1 MADTD
6 FFDDDLIK
14 QRDSARRIKLGPGD
28 EPAVPLTEQPSDEVP
43 VRPIADFNLTRMAR
57 FKQDMG
63 EKSAQATQ
71 DIERLRQRQEE
82 IEREKH
88 DMDDLRRKTEEYE
101 RGKRDMLERFGQ
113 SVVTLE
119 KEELQA
125 EKLSE
130 LLASIRKRFKMMMAE
145 LQDLNEESWPEDSY
159 RDELTRALSILEN
172 ARQEY
177 NKSMSRL
184 DAIQG
189 EKGAPAGGPHAP
201 VTFEDR
207 HSFPEIEHPFG
218 YWIKIGLAVSLP
230 LIVFIV
236 ILAAVLIILRS
247 SLLI

>member
-14 QRDSARRIKLGPGD
+14 QRESAKRIKLGPAD
-28 EPAVPLTEQPSDEVP
+28 EPAVPLGEPASDEVP
-43 VRPIADFNLTRMAR
+43 VRPITDFNLTRMAR

-63 EKSAQATQ
+63 ERSAQASQ
-71 DIERLRQRQEE
+71 DIERLHQRQEE

-88 DMDDLRRKTEEYE
+88 DTDDLRRKTEEYE
-101 RGKRDMLERFGQ
+101 RGKRDMVERFGQ
-113 SVVTLE
+113 CLVTLE
-119 KEELQA
+119 KEELRA

-130 LLASIRKRFKMMMAE
+130 LLASIRKRFKMMMGE
-145 LQDLNEESWPEDSY
+145 LQELNEEGWPEDSY

-189 EKGAPAGGPHAP
+189 EKGPVAEHAP

-207 HSFPEIEHPFG
+207 HAFQEIEHSFG
-218 YWIKIGLAVSLP
+218 YWIKVGLAVSLP
-230 LIVFIV
+230 LIVFLA
-236 ILAAVLIILRS
+236 ILTAVLIVLQS

>member
-14 QRDSARRIKLGPGD
+14 QRDSAKRIKLGPGD
-28 EPAVPLTEQPSDEVP
+28 EPAVPMGEPASDEVP
-43 VRPIADFNLTRMAR
+43 VRPITDFNLTRMAR

-63 EKSAQATQ
+63 ERSAQASQ

-88 DMDDLRRKTEEYE
+88 DTDDLRRKTEEYE

-113 SVVTLE
+113 SLVTLE

-130 LLASIRKRFKMMMAE
+130 LLAAVRKRFKMMAAE
-145 LQDLNEESWPEDSY
+145 LQDLNEEAWPDESY

-189 EKGAPAGGPHAP
+189 EKGAPAEHPQ
-201 VTFEDR
+201 VTFEDHHGFADVER
-207 HSFPEIEHPFG
+207 SFG
-218 YWIKIGLAVSLP
+218 YWIKVGLGVSLP
-230 LIVFIV
+230 LIVFIL
-236 ILAAVLIILRS
+236 ILAAVLVVLRS

>member
-14 QRDSARRIKLGPGD
+14 QREGAKRIKMGPAD
-28 EPAVPLTEQPSDEVP
+28 EPAAPMGEPASDEVP
-43 VRPIADFNLTRMAR
+43 VRPISDFNLTRMAR

-82 IEREKH
+82 IEREKR
-88 DMDDLRRKTEEYE
+88 DTDDLRRKTEEYE
-101 RGKRDMLERFGQ
+101 RGKRDMIERFGQ
-113 SVVTLE
+113 SLVTLE
-119 KEELQA
+119 RDELQA

-145 LQDLNEESWPEDSY
+145 LQELSEESWPEDAY

-189 EKGAPAGGPHAP
+189 EKGAPAEHAP

-207 HSFPEIEHPFG
+207 PAFHETDHSFG

-230 LIVFIV
+230 LILFFV
-236 ILAAVLIILRS
+236 ILVAVLIVLRS

>member
-28 EPAVPLTEQPSDEVP
+28 EPAAPLPEQPSDEVP

-57 FKQDMG
+57 FKQDMS

-82 IEREKH
+82 IEREKR
-88 DMDDLRRKTEEYE
+88 DTDDLRRKTEEYE

-119 KEELQA
+119 KEEVQA

-189 EKGAPAGGPHAP
+189 DKAAPAQHAP

-207 HSFPEIEHPFG
+207 HAFAEIEHSFG
-218 YWIKIGLAVSLP
+218 YWIKVGLAVSLP
-230 LIVFIV
+230 LIVFIL
-236 ILAAVLIILRS
+236 ILAAVLIVLRS